1 MSYKISFILSM
12 VFVTMFFLFSGDMIS
27 LQFIYSDL
35 DAKSVTI
42 SYLISEHGSLD
53 QPFIDSIENKYNIE
67 FVSADNY
74 TPLFGEEVTY
84 VIAKTYKPLMM
95 SKETMTVSVQR
106 TTVIGYYH

>member
-12 VFVTMFFLFSGDMIS
+12 VFVAVFFMFSGDMIS

-42 SYLISEHGSLD
+42 SYLISEHGS
-53 QPFIDSIENKYNIE
+53 IDEGLISYIEDKYKVD

-74 TPLFGEEVTY
+74 SPLFGDEVTY

-95 SKETMTVSVQR
+95 SKEVMTVSVQR

>member
-1 MSYKISFILSM
+1 M
-12 VFVTMFFLFSGDMIS
+12 VFVVMFFLFSGDMIS

-42 SYLISEHGSLD
+42 SYLISEHGGLD
-53 QPFIDSIENKYNIE
+53 QPFIESIENKYNIE
-67 FVSADNY
+67 FVTADNY
-74 TPLFGEEVTY
+74 SPLFGDEVTY
-84 VIAKTYKPLMM
+84 VIAKTYKPLMI

>member
-12 VFVTMFFLFSGDMIS
+12 VFVVMFFLFSGDMIS

-42 SYLISEHGSLD
+42 SYLISEHGGLD
-53 QPFIDSIENKYNIE
+53 QPFIESIENKYNIE
-67 FVSADNY
+67 FVTADNY
-74 TPLFGEEVTY
+74 SPLFGDEVTY
-84 VIAKTYKPLMM
+84 VIAKTYKPLMI

>member
-12 VFVTMFFLFSGDMIS
+12 VFVMMFFLFAGDLIS

-42 SYLISEHGSLD
+42 SYLISEHGILD
-53 QPFIDSIENKYNIE
+53 EPFIESIENKYKVD
-67 FVSADNY
+67 FVTADNY
-74 TPLFGEEVTY
+74 TPLFGDEVTY
-84 VIAKTYKPLMM
+84 VIAKQYKPLVMA
-95 SKETMTVSVQR
+95 KDTMTISISR

>member
-1 MSYKISFILSM
+1 M

-53 QPFIDSIENKYNIE
+53 QSFIESIENKYNVD

-74 TPLFGEEVTY
+74 TPLFGDEVTY

>member
-12 VFVTMFFLFSGDMIS
+12 VFVTMFFLFAGDMIS

-53 QPFIDSIENKYNIE
+53 ETFITNIENKYSVD
-67 FVSADNY
+67 FVYADNY
-74 TPLFGEEVTY
+74 SPLFGDEVTY
-84 VIAKTYKPLMM
+84 VIAKHYKPLIMA
-95 SKETMTVSVQR
+95 KDEMTVSVKR

>member
-53 QPFIDSIENKYNIE
+53 QSFIESIENKYNVD

-74 TPLFGEEVTY
+74 TPLFGDEVTY

>member
-1 MSYKISFILSM
+1 M
-12 VFVTMFFLFSGDMIS
+12 VFVVMFFLFAGDMIS

-42 SYLISEHGSLD
+42 SYLISEKGKIDD
-53 QPFIDSIENKYNIE
+53 QLIAYVESKYNIN

-74 TPLFGEEVTY
+74 SPLFGDEVTY
-84 VIAKTYKPLMM
+84 VISETYKPLVM
-95 SKETMTVSVQR
+95 SSEELNVSIKR

>member
-12 VFVTMFFLFSGDMIS
+12 VFVCMFFLFSGDMIS

-42 SYLISEHGSLD
+42 SYLISDHGSLD
-53 QPFIDSIENKYNIE
+53 DNFISYIEDKYSVE

-74 TPLFGEEVTY
+74 SPLFGDEVTY
-84 VIAKTYKPLMM
+84 VIAKLYKPLIM
-95 SKETMTVSVQR
+95 SQDVMVVSIKR
-106 TTVIGYYH
+106 TTVIGYYN

>member
-1 MSYKISFILSM
+1 M
-12 VFVTMFFLFSGDMIS
+12 FSGDMIS

-42 SYLISEHGSLD
+42 SYLISEHGS
-53 QPFIDSIENKYNIE
+53 IDEGLISYIEDKYKVD

-74 TPLFGEEVTY
+74 SPLFGDEVTY

-95 SKETMTVSVQR
+95 SKEVMTVSVQR